1 MQVYIHNLIARMS
14 KPLRIRVGG
23 NGMDGS
29 TYIKSLKNA
38 MLELPDPDAYFNDI
52 PAHFGPVLF
61 DVLNAMANKVGDMQY
76 LIGLSMRDGGN
87 LTNVVPSSRWHSGR
101 WTSD

>member
-1 MQVYIHNLIARMS
+1 MGTFQCTRVLQTIHRE
-14 KPLRIRVGG
+14 PR
-23 NGMDGS
+23 S